1 MLFAMARDGFLPARL
16 GRVHRRTHALW
27 VASCTHAALCAGLA
41 VSGSFTALA
50 IVATLACV
58 MVYFIGCAAA
68 LRLRATNI
76 AVAGTPVRVSGLPLI
91 AAIGIGSMLWVT
103 AQSTQAEA
111 IGIAIFTVVA
121 SLLYRLRCVPA
132 A

>member
-1 MLFAMARDGFLPARL
+1 VPANLALPFPGGNAGGDFGSGGSTGRAAIL
-16 GRVHRRTHALW
+16 GIFMFTGVETA
-27 VASCTHAALCAGLA
+27 LA

-68 LRLRATNI
+68 LRLRATNV
-76 AVAGTPVRVSGLPLI
+76 AVSGTPVRVSGLPLI
-91 AAIGIGSMLWVT
+91 A
-103 AQSTQAEA
+103 A

>member
-1 MLFAMARDGFLPARL
+1 
-16 GRVHRRTHALW
+16 
-27 VASCTHAALCAGLA
+27 
-41 VSGSFTALA
+41 
-50 IVATLACV
+50 
-58 MVYFIGCAAA
+58 
-68 LRLRATNI
+68 
-76 AVAGTPVRVSGLPLI
+76 VRIPGLPLI

-121 SLLYRLRCVPA
+121 SLLYRLRRVPA